1 MLDRIATRQS
11 ISRAA
16 ACLRVIRARARA
28 SVARAQALAAR
39 ARMAA
44 PARLAVPVAVLG
56 FAVALSLSLS
66 ASGAGLSLL
75 ARMGAGPAGPDA
87 AAAPAQLAAAQMDA
101 RVRARIGGGRLRPS
115 VAALPSISAD
125 MSEAA
130 FYAVVENA
138 VALTGGLRAGD
149 ARLAA
154 PFRKLTA
161 EQLERAHRCLAE
173 AIYFEAR
180 SEGPK
185 GKLAVA
191 EVVLN
196 RLSDPRYPRTV
207 CGVVYQ
213 GSKRATGCQF
223 SWTCDGLSDRPAET
237 QAWKRSKAL
246 AAYVMLDVEWEKLT
260 GNATHYHA
268 TYVRPYWARTLE
280 KTARVGRH
288 IFYRWPQRTAMHDS

>member
-1 MLDRIATRQS
+1 MLDRIAPRQS

-16 ACLRVIRARARA
+16 ANLRAIR
-28 SVARAQALAAR
+28 V
-39 ARMAA
+39 RMAL
-44 PARLAVPVAVLG
+44 PARPAVPVAVLG
-56 FAVALSLSLS
+56 IAVALSILLS

-75 ARMGAGPAGPDA
+75 AGMGGAPAGPDA
-87 AAAPAQLAAAQMDA
+87 AAAPAQIAAAQMDA
-101 RVRARIGGGRLRPS
+101 RIRARIGGGRLRPS

-161 EQLERAHRCLAE
+161 EQLERAQRCLAE

-180 SEGPK
+180 SEGPS

-196 RLSDPRYPRTV
+196 RLRDPRYPRTV

-213 GSKRATGCQF
+213 GSQRATGCQF

-237 QAWKRSKAL
+237 LAWERSKAL

-260 GNATHYHA
+260 GDATHYHA